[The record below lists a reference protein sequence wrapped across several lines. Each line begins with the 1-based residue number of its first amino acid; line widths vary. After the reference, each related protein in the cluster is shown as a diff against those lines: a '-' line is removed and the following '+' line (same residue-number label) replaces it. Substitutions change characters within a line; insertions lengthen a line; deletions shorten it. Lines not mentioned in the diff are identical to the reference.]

1 MWLSSVENALS
12 TWTSGE
18 YTAEGKTTSIRARD
32 KNTPMGPPPKY
43 LRCYDDHHHHH
54 HHQSKIIIIIIIV
67 KTRKGSKKDER
78 SI

>member
-1 MWLSSVENALS
+1 MENALS
-12 TWTSGE
+12 TGTSNE

-43 LRCYDDHHHHH
+43 LCCYEDHHHQ